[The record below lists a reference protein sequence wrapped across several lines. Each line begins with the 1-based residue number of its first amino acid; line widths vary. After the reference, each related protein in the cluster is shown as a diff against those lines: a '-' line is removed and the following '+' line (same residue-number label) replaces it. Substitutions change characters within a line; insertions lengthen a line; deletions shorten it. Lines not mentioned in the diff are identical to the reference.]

1 MPKDTDK
8 KEPGPHGHK
17 GHLWMMAICCG
28 LPIVGFLAIAG
39 LGVSLPSLETLFLLL
54 CPIGMAGMMYFMH
67 RDGCAHGRQ
76 DEADVPARS
85 DEVAGNDPVASNAAL
100 EKGDATTKKGY
111 LEA

>member
-1 MPKDTDK
+1 MHNKPDK
-8 KEPGPHGHK
+8 SKPGRHGHK

-28 LPIVGFLAIAG
+28 LPIVGFVAIAG

-67 RDGCAHGRQ
+67 RDGCARDRQ
-76 DEADVPARS
+76 DEADLPVRGDEEAGDDPA
-85 DEVAGNDPVASNAAL
+85 ASNAAP
-100 EKGDATTKKGY
+100 EKRDAATRKGY